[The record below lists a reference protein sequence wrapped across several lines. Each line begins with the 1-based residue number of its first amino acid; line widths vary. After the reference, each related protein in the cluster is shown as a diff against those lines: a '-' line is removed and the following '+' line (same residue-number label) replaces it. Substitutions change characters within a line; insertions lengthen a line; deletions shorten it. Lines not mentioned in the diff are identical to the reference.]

1 MKKRKEKLNSN
12 LANKQANNES
22 HETHGLEIKRTIE
35 KRENAKSTLARRKWK
50 ISFIAV
56 FSVIALTVITGAI
69 LLEPLIRIRGFENL
83 DSSKLT
89 VPNRSITILDANG
102 NDLTEDWLKGQ
113 HIVVNIDEVPQHTKD
128 AFITIEDKRFYSH
141 NGIDYLRIMGAV
153 KNDIVNKSYKE
164 GGSTIT
170 QQLVK
175 NTHLSNE
182 KTFSRKLQEARIA
195 RAVERKYSKDEIL
208 EMYFNILYFGNN
220 LYGIG
225 TASKA
230 MFRKSTADL
239 TIAESAL
246 LAAIINSPANYSPYT
261 NPEKAIARRNLV
273 LQTMYTQEKID
284 EEEFLNAK
292 NEKIYVMPV
301 ITHKNPFFDWI
312 FSDAAEILH
321 CKERD
326 LYNKNLVVHTH
337 MDADFQEIISVALK
351 STPLPKD
358 VFAQVLLLDNHN
370 GEILALDGYGNT
382 NFSTLY
388 RSPAST
394 IKPILSYAPALE
406 KRLILPATPIQ
417 DNKMSF
423 GGWSPSNYRNVYEGW
438 TSIENSLSNSSNI
451 CAIKLLEICTVPYA
465 KSIAS
470 RCGIPFEYN
479 DKNLTLALGCME
491 KGVSLRDITGIYQVF
506 ANSGKKIAP
515 SFVQKIEDKNGNVLF
530 NRQTTEKRA
539 LHEDTAYFINQML
552 LECAKSGTAKK
563 LKGIAPYIAAKT
575 GTMGDKNGNT
585 DAYCIAYTPEYT
597 VAVWVGSKDNKHL
610 HQING
615 GGLCTTIA
623 GEIFKQLPIQNSQ
636 PFYKPSSIIQV
647 DIDTHE
653 YHNKHRLMLVEEN
666 ALPRYRK
673 TIESSK
679 HHYLPKKP
687 RQSSNYITHNTQ
699 KAAKSAIFCA

>member
-1 MKKRKEKLNSN
+1 MKKQKEKMIRDTQHSNS
-12 LANKQANNES
+12 ANHKEQ
-22 HETHGLEIKRTIE
+22 GQEIKRTIE
-35 KRENAKSTLARRKWK
+35 KRENAKSVIARRKWK

-89 VPNRSITILDANG
+89 VPNRSITILDASG
-102 NDLTEDWLKGQ
+102 KDLTEDWLKGQ
-113 HIVVNIDEVPQHTKD
+113 RIVIDINEVPQHTKD
-128 AFITIEDKRFYSH
+128 AFITIEDKRFYNH
-141 NGIDYLRIMGAV
+141 NGIDYLRVIGAV
-153 KNDIVNKSYKE
+153 KNDVVSRSYKE

-182 KTFSRKLQEARIA
+182 KSFSRKLQEARIA

-230 MFRKSTADL
+230 MFRKSAADL

-246 LAAIINSPANYSPYT
+246 LAAIINSPANYNPYT

-292 NEKIYVMPV
+292 NEEIYVMPV
-301 ITHKNPFFDWI
+301 ITPKNPFFDWV
-312 FSDAAEILH
+312 FSDVAEILQ

-326 LYNKNLVVHTH
+326 LYDKNLVVHTH
-337 MDADFQEIISVALK
+337 LETDFQEIVSSALQGA
-351 STPLPKD
+351 PLPKD
-358 VFAQVLLLDNHN
+358 VFAQILLLDNHS
-370 GEILALDGYGNT
+370 GEILALDGYGNI

-423 GGWSPSNYRNVYEGW
+423 GSWSPSNYRNVYEDW
-438 TSIENSLSNSSNI
+438 TTAESSLSNSSNI

-465 KSIAS
+465 KSVAG

-479 DKNLTLALGCME
+479 DKNLPLALGCME
-491 KGVSLRDITGIYQVF
+491 KGISLRDIAGVYQVF
-506 ANSGKKIAP
+506 ANNGKKITP
-515 SFVQKIEDKNGNVLF
+515 SFAQRIEDKNGNVLYS
-530 NRQTTEKRA
+530 RQATEKRV

-597 VAVWVGSKDNKHL
+597 AAVWFGSKDNKHL

-673 TIESSK
+673 TIESSI

-699 KAAKSAIFCA
+699 KAAKSANFCA